1 MDQYTAHD
9 KHEATTADL
18 KLASQLAASL
28 FGMLK
33 AVHLY
38 PKGHQML
45 TQVVQ
50 KFYATLQEV
59 LQQKQIAVF
68 RIFDNNLY
76 ILDIHIDNNKLPGI
90 DDFIEEMQK
99 RYIRQIIFN
108 PNANLTDINLLIE
121 LFNIDPTKI
130 TSLGGA
136 SNILAQ
142 KGSKGIRIIEYYSS
156 KHSTLDQERLLSL
169 TNSLIFRY
177 FVDDKITELNAEQAH
192 FLYELLQ
199 ESNLICELIKIAAQY
214 ILREATSD
222 LSETRLILK
231 ILNKIQSAMRTL
243 EISEEEEI
251 RVILKDLIAAFDNQA
266 LFDLVFE
273 NPDAEI
279 LQYTSAAN
287 YLLEQIDP
295 QQTAKLFV
303 KKIAEADQSAN
314 IIAHTKHVLGRMFI
328 DRTAFLNFL
337 PAFKQTLQTDLERS
351 DKTTSILN
359 DICSAFAPGFS
370 MEDDV
375 ELALGTISSEEKNE
389 IINGLNVLKT
399 VHIEK
404 DNLKKYIQEYIDVP
418 AHLEI
423 LQTLLTTPQETPL
436 FNLLLEKCMQISKS
450 ILQGSDLDHS
460 ARVLIF
466 FAAQL
471 KEQSLLSNDHKF
483 MLNEVLNDVPEVLIE
498 KFVLAMLKTYSE
510 TKTKLCLDELFS
522 LFSHRLITLLLRLYT
537 QKGDLAKDAV
547 VKQVILAHH
556 SLSSFKLQ
564 IDLCKEPTNSILRLL
579 ELLQQ
584 IDNDDILP
592 LVWPI
597 LFHENIILG
606 HRTLKLIASRK
617 SHAALNMLLQALE
630 HPHIALRIVCIEY
643 LAAFRFK
650 EVRAVMALI
659 ARGQQNL
666 CADELLNNDIRSAA
680 LKSLRNLDQALTLT
694 ILNEIKRKRKFVILA
709 AEHKVLRD
717 FAKAQI
723 KELQSK

>member
-9 KHEATTADL
+9 KHESTAADI
-18 KLASQLAASL
+18 KLACQIASSL

-45 TQVVQ
+45 SQVVQ

-59 LQQKQIAVF
+59 IQQKQVAVF
-68 RIFDNNLY
+68 RIFENNLF
-76 ILDIHIDNNKLPGI
+76 ILDMHLDNNKLPGI

-108 PNANLTDINLLIE
+108 PAAGLTDIDLLVE
-121 LFNIDPTKI
+121 LFNLDTAKLS
-130 TSLGGA
+130 SLGGA
-136 SNILAQ
+136 SKILLQ

-169 TNSLIFRY
+169 TNSQIFRY
-177 FVDDKITELNAEQAH
+177 FIDDEITSLDVEQTH

-199 ESNLICELIKIAAQY
+199 ESNLVCELIKIAAQY
-214 ILREATSD
+214 ILREETSD
-222 LSETRLILK
+222 LSETQLILK
-231 ILNKIQSAMRTL
+231 ILNKIKTAMRTL
-243 EISEEEEI
+243 ELSEEEEI
-251 RVILKDLIAAFDNQA
+251 RTILKDLIAAFANEA

-279 LQYTSAAN
+279 LQYTAAAGH
-287 YLLEQIDP
+287 LLEEMDAK
-295 QQTAKLFV
+295 QTAKLFV
-303 KKIAEADQSAN
+303 KKITESDQSSN

-337 PAFKQTLQTDLERS
+337 PAFKQTLLTDLERS

-375 ELALGTISSEEKNE
+375 ELALGAISSEEKTD
-389 IINGLNVLKT
+389 ILNGLNVLKT
-399 VHIEK
+399 VHIDK
-404 DNLKKYIQEYIDVP
+404 DSLKKHIEEYIAIP

-423 LQTLLTTPQETPL
+423 LQALLSEPQETTL
-436 FNLLLEKCMQISKS
+436 FNLLLEKCMQISKT
-450 ILQGSDLDHS
+450 ILQGTDNEHS
-460 ARVLIF
+460 AHALRF
-466 FAAQL
+466 FAMRL
-471 KEQSLLSNDHKF
+471 KEQSLLSNEHK
-483 MLNEVLNDVPEVLIE
+483 LILTEALDNIPEVLIE
-498 KFVLAMLKTYSE
+498 KFILGMLKSYDE
-510 TKTKLCLDELFS
+510 EKARLCLEDLFV
-522 LFSHRLITLLLRLYT
+522 LFSHRLIALLLRLYT
-537 QKGDLAKDAV
+537 QKGDLTKDTV
-547 VKQVILAHH
+547 VKQTLLAHH
-556 SLSSFKLQ
+556 SLEGLKLT

-584 IDNDDILP
+584 IDNDDILAV
-592 LVWPI
+592 VWPI
-597 LFHENIILG
+597 LFHENMILG

-617 SHAALNMLLQALE
+617 SPAALNMLLQALA

-650 EVRAVMALI
+650 EVRSALALI
-659 ARGQQNL
+659 ARGEQGL

-680 LKSLRNLDQALTLT
+680 LKSLRNLDKTLTIT
-694 ILNEIKRKRKFVILA
+694 ILNEIRRKRKLVFLP
-709 AEHKVLRD
+709 AEHKALRN
-717 FAKAQI
+717 FAKAQL
-723 KELQSK
+723 KEFQSP